1 MAAEPS
7 RCLRQK
13 QARRSRGSRPN
24 MRRGPRPA
32 PHIWATATRGSA
44 PIFTRAL
51 CVPQGKSAKRKRQT
65 QRPRPVDE
73 TGSCA
78 WRSGLNMQASFLM
91 RRIFRAPQEDS
102 REAPPFRVAVPCFC
116 CGRRSALAKSRP
128 RPLLRFGC
136 FCRRQRLSS
145 AAPLGQRSDQ
155 TGPAARTALW
165 AKPQKHIAFFEFPPL
180 PPGRSIDTGLPCVV
194 D

>member
-1 MAAEPS
+1 MVYTGQVYLHFLGKHAEARPADDA
-7 RCLRQK
+7 
-13 QARRSRGSRPN
+13 ARRAWR
-24 MRRGPRPA
+24 
-32 PHIWATATRGSA
+32 SA
-44 PIFTRAL
+44 PVFASARCGA
-51 CVPQGKSAKRKRQT
+51 PQKSAKRKRQT

-116 CGRRSALAKSRP
+116 CGRRSALAKTDRCPCSASP
-128 RPLLRFGC
+128 V
-136 FCRRQRLSS
+136 S
-145 AAPLGQRSDQ
+145 AAGSGSAAQPPLGQRSVQ

-165 AKPQKHIAFFEFPPL
+165 AKPQKHIAFFEFPPC